1 MATEITQQILAYI
14 DERKNNKL
22 EEKEKKYLKDL
33 KSANDES
40 RSDIMAK
47 YAIDIQEI
55 KNKFTPYV
63 WLADAAKRAKQI
75 SFATHVIKFTH
86 SSARGT
92 NLLSNEYNP
101 QPNYLETAVLVDP
114 AIDSVGNAAALD
126 VAKLLQ
132 LRDSQNS
139 IADYLKQD
147 KKDIFNE
154 LVQHESDNAVWF
166 ASFKQILIDSSLK
179 SSVLAKQ
186 IYFPVSENAYH
197 LISPLYSSSLAQV
210 LYDKIHFSRYNE
222 QSVASRKAKRENKA
236 SEIPIIAY
244 LNLAMATSGGSNPQG
259 VSLLNN
265 NRNGRTYLFPCS
277 PPQWQSQTKL
287 PLMIS
292 NWFDG
297 YEIRQQTKQL
307 TQKLTHFLIE
317 INEKESNKPIRDY
330 RDRLINQI
338 IDNLFNIAARHQ
350 QADIGWAQSSE
361 LPRYQQYWLD
371 PQSEAAQENSDN
383 WQVPV
388 ARDFALWLNHRI
400 ETISKSQLI
409 LGNVETN
416 LWQGLFEQALW
427 EAK

>member
-22 EEKEKKYLKDL
+22 EKKEKEYQKELQ
-33 KSANDES
+33 AAADEQ

-47 YAIDIQEI
+47 YALEFQEI
-55 KNKFTPYV
+55 KQEFTPHL

-75 SFATHVIKFTH
+75 SLATHALKFTH
-86 SSARGT
+86 SAARGT

-101 QPNYLETAVLVDP
+101 QPNYLETAILATP

-139 IADYLKQD
+139 IAEYLKQNNN
-147 KKDIFNE
+147 DIFNE
-154 LVQHESDNAVWF
+154 LVQNELDSAEWIAD
-166 ASFKQILIDSSLK
+166 FKLALEDQTPK
-179 SSVLAKQ
+179 SSILAKQ
-186 IYFPVSENAYH
+186 IYFPISDNNYH
-197 LISPLYSSSLAQV
+197 LISPLYSSSLSQV
-210 LYDKIHFSRYNE
+210 LYEKIHFSRYSE
-222 QSVASRKAKRENKA
+222 QSVEARKVKRENKA
-236 SEIPIIAY
+236 SELVVTYYP
-244 LNLAMATSGGSNPQG
+244 NLAVTTSGGTKPQNVSQLNSN
-259 VSLLNN
+259 
-265 NRNGRTYLFPCS
+265 RAGRTYLFPCS
-277 PPQWQSQTKL
+277 PPQWQSQIKL

-297 YEIRQQTKQL
+297 YEVRQQTKQL
-307 TQKLTHFLIE
+307 TQKITHFLIE
-317 INEKESNKPIRDY
+317 INEKEGNKPIRDY

-338 IDNLFNIAARHQ
+338 IDNLLNIAARHQ

-371 PQSEAAQENSDN
+371 PQSEAAKENSDN

-416 LWQGLFEQALW
+416 HWQGLFEQALW